1 MTQLAWTSGIVAADA
16 ATTPAPPTGLFLL
29 ATVGRAVDRWT
40 PFGPV
45 FPVDNPA
52 ALGSYYLAM
61 LTFIPALGALL
72 GGEAIWL
79 GVRGLADARRLPGYR
94 GGAHAVVG
102 ILLGAASILLHA
114 VWFWAAFSGR
124 LA

>member
-1 MTQLAWTSGIVAADA
+1 M
-16 ATTPAPPTGLFLL
+16 
-29 ATVGRAVDRWT
+29 GRAVDRWT
-40 PFGPV
+40 PFGSV
-45 FPVDNPA
+45 FPGDNPA
-52 ALGSYYLAM
+52 ALCSYYLAM

-79 GVRGLADARRLPGYR
+79 GVRGIADARRLPEYH

-114 VWFWAAFSGR
+114 VWFWAALSGR